1 MHFECTE
8 HHCYRRFQLLLTA
21 AKRSSGKSSTALHSD
36 ADTKAVC
43 SDMLKL
49 LLADANSSNGKS
61 NGKMQAVEDTAHSTY
76 ELGRTRVYFKFGVL
90 EQVRPQ
96 LLSLAYVQGR
106 LSILA

>member
-1 MHFECTE
+1 MHSKCTE

-21 AKRSSGKSSTALHSD
+21 AKRSDKCSATLHSD

-49 LLADANSSNGKS
+49 LLADASSSNGKS
-61 NGKMQAVEDTAHSTY
+61 NGKVQAVEDAVHSTY

-90 EQVRPQ
+90 EQVRLQ
-96 LLSLAYVQGR
+96 LHALVCCHNILRSL
-106 LSILA
+106 